1 MYAMLNNVL
10 LSQALVDASQG
21 TLGDVCLPAHLP
33 SSLPAVPKVSSCA
46 LRKLLLCCRVFFRPG
61 VSAVHLMCSLQLMNC
76 NEHLPAKAQ
85 FHKRLG
91 LLLPTLSRH

>member
-1 MYAMLNNVL
+1 MYVMLNIL
-10 LSQALVDASQG
+10 LMMQALVDASQG

-46 LRKLLLCCRVFFRPG
+46 LLKVSLCCRVFSRPG
-61 VSAVHLMCSLQLMNC
+61 VSAVHLMNC
-76 NEHLPAKAQ
+76 DEHLPAKAQ
-85 FHKRLG
+85 SHKRPG